1 MHADSPEKHFS
12 TPDSFDNGFSCVY
25 QLHTSSTLITGYS
38 IIMESSSI
46 NCSISLYTK
55 NQNEST
61 ISHISDMSSPG
72 TSSSI
77 SIDNMEDVYIVA
89 KSTGKHSIM
98 SLTANVQTSLR
109 DDRRRGGRGSRGGS
123 NYGNNN
129 NCNNN
134 NYGSSSSSSNSN
146 SSSDD
151 DSSEDGSNSTSS
163 SGFGIGG
170 ICGVTFGIIGL
181 IGLIIF
187 VGIVGLRYYRAK
199 RNRQKAS
206 PAPNNSGNLGTTR
219 AVTVIFHQDT
229 QLDFS
234 ISQARHQA
242 QYSSQFPS
250 IHNRNGSRTHRPGG
264 NTKVFYED

>member
-1 MHADSPEKHFS
+1 MHVDSPEKHFS

-55 NQNEST
+55 NRNEST

-77 SIDNMEDVYIVA
+77 PIDNMEDVYIVA
-89 KSTGKHSIM
+89 KSTGKNSIM

-109 DDRRRGGRGSRGGS
+109 DDRRRRGRGSRGGS

-129 NCNNN
+129 NCNYNN
-134 NYGSSSSSSNSN
+134 CGSSSSSSNSN
-146 SSSDD
+146 SSSNG
-151 DSSEDGSNSTSS
+151 DSSGDGSNSTSS

-170 ICGVTFGIIGL
+170 ICGVTFGILGL
-181 IGLIIF
+181 IGLIFLLAIL
-187 VGIVGLRYYRAK
+187 GLRYYRAK
-199 RNRQKAS
+199 RNGQRTS
-206 PAPNNSGNLGTTR
+206 PASNNSGNQGAR
-219 AVTVIFHQDT
+219 VVTVIVPQDT
-229 QLDFS
+229 NLNLTFS
-234 ISQARHQA
+234 HSRHQTKL
-242 QYSSQFPS
+242 PS
-250 IHNRNGSRTHRPGG
+250 INNRNGSRTNRTGG

>member
-1 MHADSPEKHFS
+1 MHVDSPEKHFS
-12 TPDSFDNGFSCVY
+12 TPDSFDYDSSCVY
-25 QLHTSSTLITGYS
+25 QLHTSSTLITGYD

-77 SIDNMEDVYIVA
+77 PIDNMEDVYIVA

-109 DDRRRGGRGSRGGS
+109 DDRRRRGRGSRGGS
-123 NYGNNN
+123 NN
-129 NCNNN
+129 NCNYNN
-134 NYGSSSSSSNSN
+134 CGSSSSSSSNNN
-146 SSSDD
+146 SSSNG
-151 DSSEDGSNSTSS
+151 DSSGDGSNSTSS

-170 ICGVTFGIIGL
+170 ICGLTFGILGL
-181 IGLIIF
+181 IGVIF
-187 VGIVGLRYYRAK
+187 LLAILGIRYYKAK
-199 RNRQKAS
+199 RNSQRTS
-206 PAPNNSGNLGTTR
+206 PASNNSGNQGAR
-219 AVTVIFHQDT
+219 VVTVIVPQDT
-229 QLDFS
+229 NLNLTFS
-234 ISQARHQA
+234 HSRHQTK
-242 QYSSQFPS
+242 FPS
-250 IHNRNGSRTHRPGG
+250 INNCNESRTNRTGG